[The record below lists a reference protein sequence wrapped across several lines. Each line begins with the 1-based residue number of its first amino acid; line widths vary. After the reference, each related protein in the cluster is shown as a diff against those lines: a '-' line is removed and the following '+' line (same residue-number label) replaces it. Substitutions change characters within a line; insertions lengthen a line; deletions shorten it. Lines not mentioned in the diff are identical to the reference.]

1 MTMTGSYYQLP
12 GGYVLA
18 LQQHEPFPPLE
29 MALKEP
35 NGLIAI
41 GGDLSPERLLQAYRH
56 GIFPWFSEGEPV
68 LWWSPDPRMVLM
80 LDELKVSRSLAK
92 RLRKQDYEI
101 RLDHDFAAVMH
112 ACASVV
118 REGQNGT
125 WITPAM
131 MEAYCELHRMG
142 YAHCIEVWMEGKLAG
157 GLYGVQIGGMFYGE
171 SMFHR
176 VRDAS
181 KIAFVHLVRFLQAQG
196 CGMMDCQMHTSHLAS
211 LGAREIAREEF
222 AARLQHLLNQPRSP
236 ERWFYDTP

>member
-1 MTMTGSYYQLP
+1 MTGSYYQLP

-35 NGLIAI
+35 NGLIAV

-131 MEAYCELHRMG
+131 MEAYCELHHRG

-157 GLYGVQIGGMFYGE
+157 GLYGVQIGGIFYGE

>member
-1 MTMTGSYYQLP
+1 MTGSYYQLP

-18 LQQHEPFPPLE
+18 LQRNEPFPPLG

-35 NGLIAI
+35 NGLIAV
-41 GGDLSPERLLQAYRH
+41 GGDLSPERLLQAYRR

-68 LWWSPDPRMVLM
+68 LWWSPDPRMVLV
-80 LDELKVSRSLAK
+80 LDELKVSRSLTK
-92 RLRKQDYEI
+92 RLKKQDYKI
-101 RLDHDFAAVMH
+101 RFDNDFAAVMH

-131 MEAYCELHRMG
+131 IEAYCELHRMG
-142 YAHCIEVWMEGKLAG
+142 YAHCIEVWINGALAG
-157 GLYGVQIGGMFYGE
+157 GLYGVQIGGMFFGE

-181 KIAFVHLVRFLQAQG
+181 KIAFVHLVRFLQARG
-196 CGMMDCQMHTSHLAS
+196 CGMMDCQMHTTHLAS
-211 LGAREIAREEF
+211 LGAREIVREEF
-222 AARLQHLLNQPRSP
+222 EARLQHLLNQPHPP
-236 ERWFYDTP
+236 ERWSYDAP

>member
-1 MTMTGSYYQLP
+1 MTGSYYQLP
-12 GGYVLA
+12 GGFVLA
-18 LQQHEPFPPLE
+18 LQENEPFPPLD
-29 MALKEP
+29 MALAEP

-56 GIFPWFSEGEPV
+56 GVFPWYSAGEPI

-92 RLRKQDYEI
+92 RIRRKDYEI
-101 RLDHDFAAVMH
+101 RLDYDFAAVMH

-125 WITPAM
+125 WITPPM
-131 MEAYCELHRMG
+131 IEAYCELHRLG
-142 YAHCIEVWMEGKLAG
+142 YAHCIEVWMDGALAG

-176 VRDAS
+176 IRDAS
-181 KIAFVHLVRFLQAQG
+181 KIAFVHLVRFLQEQG
-196 CGMMDCQMHTSHLAS
+196 CGMMDCQMHTTHLAS

-222 AARLQHLLNQPRSP
+222 AARLRPLLNQPRSP
-236 ERWFYDTP
+236 ERWFYDAP